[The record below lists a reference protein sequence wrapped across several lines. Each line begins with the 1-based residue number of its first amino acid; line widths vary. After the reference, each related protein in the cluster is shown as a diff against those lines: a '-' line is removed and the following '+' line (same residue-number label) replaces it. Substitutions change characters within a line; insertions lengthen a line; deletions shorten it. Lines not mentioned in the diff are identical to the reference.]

1 MTPLDYAML
10 FIISLVA
17 IVTIGWFIYDARE
30 DNEK

>member
-1 MTPLDYAML
+1 MTALDFAML
-10 FIISLVA
+10 GIISVVA